1 MKKGWIE
8 GFFVDCQSPTISI
21 TVHPIHRWVN
31 EEKVCQVCQYYYA
44 RLHSLKFMYIHTVGR
59 SLAWE
64 GKSDL
69 CQLMYPHMALQD
81 VKFQHPEKKK
91 LNLHICLWTYEK
103 ILLQSWEDI
112 LFHDHFEEIMLT
124 CSFPHRSTK
133 LRRRSIR
140 IWKASSVPFP

>member
-1 MKKGWIE
+1 MLTARVQPSASQLTLYTDGLMKK
-8 GFFVDCQSPTISI
+8 
-21 TVHPIHRWVN
+21 
-31 EEKVCQVCQYYYA
+31 
-44 RLHSLKFMYIHTVGR
+44 KF
-59 SLAWE
+59 
-64 GKSDL
+64 
-69 CQLMYPHMALQD
+69 
-81 VKFQHPEKKK
+81 VKFLNAIMLGYILLSLCIFIQYVGLLPEKESLIYANWCTLIWLSKMWSFNILKKKK